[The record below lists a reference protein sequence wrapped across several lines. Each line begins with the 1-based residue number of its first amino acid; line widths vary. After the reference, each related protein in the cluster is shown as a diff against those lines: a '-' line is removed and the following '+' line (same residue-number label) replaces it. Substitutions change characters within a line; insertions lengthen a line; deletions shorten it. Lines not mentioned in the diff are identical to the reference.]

1 MSYLSWQEEYRRK
14 CVSFAEAAQS
24 VKSGDFISIAI
35 GVGGCSAE
43 LYEAILDRHE
53 ELRDV
58 SIMDCIQLRPNRLY
72 DPNFMRQIEGH
83 INYVPA
89 FGVATIRDSYAANTA
104 DFLVSTVFDGGQ
116 KCTERSDVYITM
128 VTPPDKN
135 GYVNLSLTSDYSM
148 AVLKDG
154 RTKGRLRVAIGEVN
168 EQMPVV
174 FGNNWLHISEFD
186 YFIEHS
192 SPIPEFKRG
201 EATEVE
207 NTIAQYVLELINNG
221 DNIQMG
227 IGGITESVVAGL
239 EGKYDLG
246 VVTEMYPIGLPQ
258 LVEKGIVTNARKPYH
273 QGVTMGTFCLGD
285 KAMYEFAAENPACE
299 IHPAYY
305 TNDPVFIAKH
315 PNMVTM
321 NMALMIDMSGQ
332 IASEGIGHRMISGSG
347 GQLDFMMGS
356 YWSDGGKGI
365 TLLTSARHRPDGS
378 LLSSI
383 VPELPPG
390 TPVTVP
396 RTYAQ
401 YVISEYGIANLRYK
415 SIRERALELIAIAH
429 PDLRGELKNSLRKNF
444 YPVQKVFA

>member
-1 MSYLSWQEEYRRK
+1 MSYQSWKEEYRRK
-14 CVSFAEAAQS
+14 SVSFKEAAQV

-58 SIMDCIQLRPNRLY
+58 KIMDCIQLRPNKLY
-72 DPNFMRQIEGH
+72 DPGFMKQIDGH

-89 FGVATIRDSYAANTA
+89 FGVASIRESYAQRTA

-116 KCTERSDVYITM
+116 KCTERSDIYITM

-135 GYVNLSLTSDYSM
+135 GYVTLSLTSDYSM
-148 AVLKDG
+148 AVLKRG
-154 RTKGRLRVAIGEVN
+154 RKHGRLRVAIGEVN

-174 FGNNWLHISEFD
+174 FGDNWLHISEFD

-201 EATEVE
+201 EPTNVE
-207 NTIAQYVLELINNG
+207 KNIAGYVQELINNG

-285 KAMYEFAAENPACE
+285 KSMYEFVAENPACE

-347 GQLDFMMGS
+347 GQFDFMMGS

-365 TLLTSARHRPDGS
+365 TLLTSARRRSDGS

-383 VPELPPG
+383 VPELPAG

-401 YVISEYGIANLRYK
+401 YVITEYGIANLRYK
-415 SIRERALELIAIAH
+415 SIKERALELIAIAH
-429 PDLRGELKNSLRKNF
+429 PDLRGELKNSMKKNF
-444 YPVQKVFA
+444 YFV